1 MTGIEAMTN
10 LTSRRRLMAVMSAA
24 ALALTTAACPRAGRS
39 AGPSAAPTDG
49 AQVTGTW
56 LHRQMPVRYTEAMTL
71 RTRADSVL
79 GEGTYTMEAGRSGN
93 MTIVGKWHHSGAVSL
108 DILRDTGVRERWS
121 GTLRGD
127 TLAGTLT
134 ITGAQPQPFVYV
146 RQP

>member
-1 MTGIEAMTN
+1 MTN
-10 LTSRRRLMAVMSAA
+10 PITRGRAAATLCAA
-24 ALALTTAACPRAGRS
+24 ALALTAAACPRAGRPS
-39 AGPSAAPTDG
+39 SPSAQSDG

-93 MTIVGKWHHSGAVSL
+93 MTIVGKWNHSGAVSL

-127 TLAGTLT
+127 TLAGILT
-134 ITGAQPQPFVYV
+134 IAGAGAQPFFYV
-146 RQP
+146 RQR

>member
-1 MTGIEAMTN
+1 MIDVG
-10 LTSRRRLMAVMSAA
+10 RRLRPFVLASAA
-24 ALALTTAACPRAGRS
+24 VVALAAAACPRAG
-39 AGPSAAPTDG
+39 GPSTSARQGDDG
-49 AQVTGTW
+49 AHVTGTW
-56 LHRQMPVRYTEAMTL
+56 LHRQMPLRYNEAMTL

-93 MTIVGKWHHSGAVSL
+93 TTIVGKWSHSGAVTL

-127 TLAGTLT
+127 TLAGTLA
-134 ITGAQPQPFVYV
+134 IQGADAQPFVYV